1 MDPLIRFPKLK
12 VLGKLVTK
20 ALGFRMLMDVI
31 SLDPSLVKGSHGTCP
46 ADVAEWP
53 VLIGTGATPGDE
65 PIAATAVHERLL
77 AACLR

>member
-1 MDPLIRFPKLK
+1 
-12 VLGKLVTK
+12 
-20 ALGFRMLMDVI
+20 VI
-31 SLDPSLVKGSHGTCP
+31 SLDPALVKGSHGTCP
-46 ADVAEWP
+46 ADAAEWP

>member
-1 MDPLIRFPKLK
+1 LIRFPKLK
-12 VLGKLVTK
+12 VLGKLARK

-31 SLDPSLVKGSHGTCP
+31 SLDPALVKGSHGTCP
-46 ADVAEWP
+46 ADAAEWP